1 MNYPELEDIFL
12 QFSFDSEKTPEIK
25 EINRITNGYLDRLVK
40 ANKLSKSEA
49 NRIRDQK
56 SELEIEARTLGF
68 KQGFRLA
75 VKLFIEN

>member
-12 QFSFDSEKTPEIK
+12 QFSFDSEKNPAIK
-25 EINRITNGYLDRLVK
+25 EINRITKDYLDRLIK

-49 NRIRDQK
+49 NRIRDLK

-68 KQGFRLA
+68 KQGFHLA